1 MVEEGASSERQGTVV
16 SFFLRSCSRI
26 WQSEYW
32 RGQCFNWGLTLRS
45 GVQRSGDARGDC
57 LIVCPLLPILVL
69 SSGIWWSLLL
79 DICNLWGHNM
89 TSYSRLQ
96 TNVLAKFVDTNW
108 ILFYT
113 HSPCSFLYNVSLW
126 WTIEYCAGCG
136 YPHLR
141 GGCGNPQRY
150 AWGCGLNLVRGGR
163 GIKFDFVPVAE
174 CWLNACESDTIKKKV
189 SLSYFTDLDF
199 LSFWNESL
207 NKLPLAMKHVAWV
220 FSGFPWQVQIW
231 EGLRGGCRLEVCG
244 CGSGQDFLNS
254 CGCGAALKFASAGRE
269 RTKNFNPRRTL

>member
-1 MVEEGASSERQGTVV
+1 MQFV
-16 SFFLRSCSRI
+16 RSQYDI
-26 WQSEYW
+26 I
-32 RGQCFNWGLTLRS
+32 FTFAN
-45 GVQRSGDARGDC
+45 QRFGE
-57 LIVCPLLPILVL
+57 VCWHKLDIILHAL
-69 SSGIWWSLLL
+69 SLL
-79 DICNLWGHNM
+79 
-89 TSYSRLQ
+89 
-96 TNVLAKFVDTNW
+96 VFVQCVTVMN
-108 ILFYT
+108 YR
-113 HSPCSFLYNVSLW
+113 V
-126 WTIEYCAGCG
+126 
-136 YPHLR
+136 LR
-141 GGCGNPQRY
+141 GLRVPAFARWLWEPTEICVGVRG
-150 AWGCGLNLVRGGR
+150 GCGLNLVRGGR
-163 GIKFDFVPVAE
+163 GIKFDFEPVTE

-231 EGLRGGCRLEVCG
+231 EGLRGGCRLEVYG